1 MKLSC
6 LKNDERFRVLFLR
19 NDERNER
26 KKKGKKS
33 IKFWIG
39 SSMNLFFVTLA
50 NFKKISKLLN
60 YLANSRTRNCS
71 NICLTVLI
79 FYESKRRMKMLDVA
93 YTKNSRNSVAL
104 FHTKK
109 KLFEYLNSGYNF
121 FIYVKYFWKYHNFLY
136 QKSHR

>member
-1 MKLSC
+1 MKE
-6 LKNDERFRVLFLR
+6 KKK
-19 NDERNER
+19 R
-26 KKKGKKS
+26 KK
-33 IKFWIG
+33 IDEVLDWKFD
-39 SSMNLFFVTLA
+39 SNLFFVTLA

-121 FIYVKYFWKYHNFLY
+121 FIYVKYF
-136 QKSHR
+136 